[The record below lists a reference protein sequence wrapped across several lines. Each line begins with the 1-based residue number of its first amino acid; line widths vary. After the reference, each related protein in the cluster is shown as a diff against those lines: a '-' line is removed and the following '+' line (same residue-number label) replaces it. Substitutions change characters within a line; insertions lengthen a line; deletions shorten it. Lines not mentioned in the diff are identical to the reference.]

1 MASAAKH
8 RQRSRYSYRINRMNA
23 PFASFE
29 RRATEKVT
37 HKEMKKSLASIA
49 SIAKGFFK
57 KVFAK
62 KGDK

>member
-49 SIAKGFFK
+49 KGFFK

>member
-37 HKEMKKSLASIA
+37 HKEMKKSLASIV
-49 SIAKGFFK
+49 KGFFK